1 MRIGF
6 KPYHKK
12 FKSQPIVIGYNA
24 IVKFFFTIFLPHY
37 LSSFT
42 ISREFLHL
50 VQLGPDTSQLIL
62 SELGELGEF
71 LAYGAVFQVNAVVEK
86 HG

>member
-1 MRIGF
+1 MLGREASNHII
-6 KPYHKK
+6 KK
-12 FKSQPIVIGYNA
+12 FKSQPIVIGYSE

-50 VQLGPDTSQLIL
+50 VQLSL
-62 SELGELGEF
+62 SKISGEL
-71 LAYGAVFQVNAVVEK
+71 
-86 HG
+86 